1 MKAMTTLDYVKV
13 ILQKVSFDAKLFEK
27 ELRKAIKTLLADEIK
42 EFRTWCSEQFGIMYN
57 QLIEKC
63 FSRMRRKKG
72 TLSIAN

>member
-1 MKAMTTLDYVKV
+1 MTTLDYVKV

-42 EFRTWCSEQFGIMYN
+42 ELRTWCSEQFGIIYN

-63 FSRMRRKKG
+63 FSRMRRKKVI
-72 TLSIAN
+72 LSVAN

>member
-1 MKAMTTLDYVKV
+1 MTTLDYVKV

-42 EFRTWCSEQFGIMYN
+42 ELRTWCSEQFGIMYN

-63 FSRMRRKKG
+63 FSRIRKKQ
-72 TLSIAN
+72 LSVVS